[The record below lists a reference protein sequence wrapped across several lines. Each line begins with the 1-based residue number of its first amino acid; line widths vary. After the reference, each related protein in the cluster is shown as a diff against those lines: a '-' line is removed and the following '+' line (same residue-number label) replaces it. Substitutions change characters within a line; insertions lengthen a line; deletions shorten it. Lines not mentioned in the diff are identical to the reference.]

1 MMDTSKWW
9 CESCRV
15 TGAVSYDDTSR
26 EIWGV
31 LQMIVKMHER
41 LSPDCSVPVATSI
54 RACV

>member
-41 LSPDCSVPVATSI
+41 LSPDCSAPVATSI